1 MANYKN
7 ILIGIIGG
15 MATAT
20 VAKII
25 EDDYTRKFSR
35 QREREFLVNAAM
47 IDILRE
53 HDERLDQVT
62 PSRKYRHPNPKS
74 KMKQDYKPNNR
85 KEDNHE

>member
-1 MANYKN
+1 MVNRKN

-35 QREREFLVNAAM
+35 QREREFLVNAET
-47 IDILRE
+47 INILQQN
-53 HDERLDQVT
+53 DECLDQVT
-62 PSRKYRHPNPKS
+62 PSRKYSNPNPKS
-74 KMKQDYKPNNR
+74 KMEQDYKPNNH

>member
-15 MATAT
+15 MATVT

-74 KMKQDYKPNNR
+74 KMKPDYKPNNR

>member
-15 MATAT
+15 MTTAT

-35 QREREFLVNAAM
+35 QRERECLVNAAM
-47 IDILRE
+47 IDILSQ

-74 KMKQDYKPNNR
+74 KTKHDYKPNNH

>member
-1 MANYKN
+1 MVNRKN

-35 QREREFLVNAAM
+35 QREREFLVNAET
-47 IDILRE
+47 INILQQN
-53 HDERLDQVT
+53 DECLDQVT
-62 PSRKYRHPNPKS
+62 PSRKYPHPNPKS
-74 KMKQDYKPNNR
+74 KIEQDYKPNNH

>member
-53 HDERLDQVT
+53 HDERLDQET
-62 PSRKYRHPNPKS
+62 PSRKYHSNPTS

>member
-7 ILIGIIGG
+7 IIIGIICG

-20 VAKII
+20 IAKII

-35 QREREFLVNAAM
+35 QREWQFLVNNEM
-47 IDILRE
+47 IDILRQ

-74 KMKQDYKPNNR
+74 KMKQDYKPNNH
-85 KEDNHE
+85 KEDNNE